1 MGSTIPAM
9 EGATVLILSLIGLT
23 SGQGINQGNQ
33 CLVERVNHVC
43 TGTPGPVIINK
54 CEPLYN
60 VSNLNTCLKRGRQDD
75 QMTCFPCCEDPGK
88 SIQHCSALRDG
99 SEQPR
104 WTFDIN
110 AVPEINP
117 CEDTFVGQECIQRFR
132 RAAGPPLQ
140 TVRDISSWQD
150 CQAHCKQWYGCEWF
164 TYIGLRN
171 ECKLKQARQG
181 GRSGRSAAQR
191 NLRVVAQMSGGQYYT
206 SGSVLAS
213 DLTHPNC
220 NCPTANDRYDGM
232 TTTTQRSSW
241 ESWGWSWNP
250 CPVGSRQ
257 TQRIFGRGV
266 VQCCPVQAGTDG
278 TPVCE
283 F

>member
-1 MGSTIPAM
+1 M

-23 SGQGINQGNQ
+23 SGTEINQGNH
-33 CLVERVNHVC
+33 CLVDRVNHVC

-54 CEPLYN
+54 CEPSYN
-60 VSNLNTCLKRGRQDD
+60 VSNLNLCLKRGRQDD
-75 QMTCFPCCEDPGK
+75 RMTCFPCCEDEGK

-117 CEDTFVGQECIQRFR
+117 CTDTYTGKECIQRFR
-132 RAAGPPLQ
+132 EVAGQ
-140 TVRDISSWQD
+140 MIHTIHSISSWQD
-150 CQAHCKQWYGCEWF
+150 CQAHCKQSYGCEWF
-164 TYIGLRN
+164 TYIGLQN
-171 ECKLKQARQG
+171 ECKLKQKRRG
-181 GRSGRSAAQR
+181 GRSGRSITQR
-191 NLRVVAQMSGGQYYT
+191 NLRVVTQVRGGQYFT
-206 SGSVLAS
+206 SGSILAS
-213 DLTHPNC
+213 DLAHPNC
-220 NCPTANDRYDGM
+220 NCPTENDRYAVATPR
-232 TTTTQRSSW
+232 TTTTERSSW
-241 ESWGWSWNP
+241 QSWGWSWNP

-266 VQCCPVQAGTDG
+266 VQCCPVEAGTDG

-283 F
+283 Y